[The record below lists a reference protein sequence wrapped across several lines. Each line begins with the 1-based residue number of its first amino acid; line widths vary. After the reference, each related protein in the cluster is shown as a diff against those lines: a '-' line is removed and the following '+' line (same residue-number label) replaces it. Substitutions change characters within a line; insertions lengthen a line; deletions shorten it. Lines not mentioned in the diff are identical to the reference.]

1 MNSQN
6 TYTVTMLGCG
16 KMGSAILTSWLEK
29 DLTSAVTAID
39 PNTLD
44 FNDPRVT
51 HHTSA
56 DIEIH
61 SDILVLAVKPQM
73 LQDAAQALN
82 DNVAEHTVIMSIAAG
97 KSLNSL
103 EALFKP
109 DQPVVRVMPNTPAAI
124 GQGANVAIANNNV
137 TEDQK
142 QAVSDLLAATGTV
155 HWIEDESLMDSVTAL
170 SGSGPAYI
178 FYLIEMLAQSGEKLG
193 LDADMAMELA
203 RQTVIGSAALAAAD
217 ENSEAST
224 LRKNVTSP
232 GGTTEAALNVLMDGR
247 AQKIFDEALTAA
259 KKRGEE
265 LNA

>member
-16 KMGSAILTSWLEK
+16 KMGGAMLTSWLEK
-29 DLTSAVTAID
+29 SLTSSVIAID
-39 PNTLD
+39 RNPLD

-51 HHTSA
+51 HHTKA
-56 DIEIH
+56 DIEVN

-73 LQDAAQALN
+73 LQEATQALN
-82 DNVAEHTVIMSIAAG
+82 DNVAENTVIMSIAAG
-97 KSLNSL
+97 KSLSSL
-103 EALFKP
+103 KALFKTG
-109 DQPVVRVMPNTPAAI
+109 QPVVRVMPNTPAAI
-124 GQGANVAIANNNV
+124 GKGANVAIANNHV
-137 TEDQK
+137 TETQK

-217 ENSEAST
+217 QNSGAGT

-232 GGTTEAALNVLMDGR
+232 GGTTEAALNILMDGR
-247 AQKIFDEALTAA
+247 AQKLFDEALTAA